1 MVTYDD
7 VKNELDSQWNDAVIA
22 KPTFINADER
32 RSILEANTLIIDVD
46 KTSLAIPTIGA
57 TTYISDTAFSIEI
70 RAETLAEIDAYRSEI
85 IRIINDKSISGGFWG
100 IVGIGDLRYNMKQ
113 VSQIIFCN
121 EKVWKVYTS
130 L

>member
-7 VKNELDSQWNDAVIA
+7 VKNELDSQWNDTVIA
-22 KPTFINADER
+22 KPIFINADER
-32 RSILEANTLIIDVD
+32 KSVIASHVLVIDVD
-46 KTSLAIPTIGA
+46 KTSLTIPTIGA

-70 RAETLAEIDAYRSEI
+70 RAETLSEIDAYRSEV

-100 IVGIGDLRYNMKQ
+100 IVGIDDLRYNMKQ
-113 VSQIIFCN
+113 VSQVIFCN
-121 EKVWKVYTS
+121 ERVWKVYTS